1 MAHYKTQFKAL
12 KVQPLSLPAAT
23 LTPSAGSSPCDVPLP
38 PNAASAVKTAAE
50 PVLIVDKWRAVIRCF
65 SQGTGDALGCSAE
78 MLSDGASVY
87 ELAEGMEAADWTKA
101 VGSLSLGALWSAIE
115 ARLGGLAVVR
125 EKGEGEEGEAAEGGA
140 RGERGCRLR
149 GGFSPTGDFGP
160 LTPGRLMMLE
170 RFGLVAGGFGERPAE
185 RQAERILERDGGS
198 RLKGEGERGAGNGG
212 RKSEARRKG
221 GPDEEI
227 WANERKGG
235 RRGRVR
241 DESDFVRYDKSGEQ
255 GKRVIGEHECEGKGR
270 EWRKYCG
277 ERHRGHGEWRRS
289 EEWEGGEE
297 RRGVRDNERREFS
310 DDESLGERHRRRHE
324 FSNDKGYER
333 SGKEEFSSRSGNMR
347 RREGNY
353 NNEKDREAR
362 YERHG
367 RREYDRA
374 RETMREGD
382 RDGRW
387 RRSGERECEYEGRG
401 RDLFCNASDTG
412 RRGEGRKIW
421 QREEWSGEDMVDR
434 SDEYDHDAYRSYSI
448 GRRYLA
454 HRDSRGMRS
463 DYNES
468 SDGESSGEEE
478 RRKRGSRGGA
488 AGGEKDQEWS
498 VHGSESESESGHAEE
513 WRERNRD
520 TRRGIESDDDGSDDS
535 AGSHRFDESDGLNV
549 ADEAFKAHK
558 ADHAVEGEET
568 DEMDEAEGAEE
579 ADEANDLTACCEHP
593 DLLDMDDADLL
604 AVLPSCLAFVE
615 ESVNCGEKVLV
626 HCHAG
631 VSRSAAVVTAYLMK
645 LHRSTA
651 EDALRLLQSKH
662 PLACPNDGFLHQLRI
677 FHSMGW
683 AVNPHHSD
691 YSRFK
696 LRLMARRI
704 TGSLHQGVPF
714 EAGNGAA
721 SNGDAISGDAQLRAG
736 VGQEG
741 EVVAAAANVLPHA
754 PKPPASATDPA
765 AGGAAAGGGDGA
777 AAAGTGGEG
786 GGGVRFRGKGKDWRS
801 GAERGCTSVFV
812 EPLKWMGDGEHG
824 WEVVRWVEH
833 QWV

>member
-1 MAHYKTQFKAL
+1 MGGGSMTGPERPCEKVTEMAGGGG
-12 KVQPLSLPAAT
+12 VER
-23 LTPSAGSSPCDVPLP
+23 GSVSMKD
-38 PNAASAVKTAAE
+38 E
-50 PVLIVDKWRAVIRCF
+50 GGI
-65 SQGTGDALGCSAE
+65 CSA
-78 MLSDGASVY
+78 MRA
-87 ELAEGMEAADWTKA
+87 TQ
-101 VGSLSLGALWSAIE
+101 
-115 ARLGGLAVVR
+115 GGGVR
-125 EKGEGEEGEAAEGGA
+125 AG
-140 RGERGCRLR
+140 
-149 GGFSPTGDFGP
+149 
-160 LTPGRLMMLE
+160 
-170 RFGLVAGGFGERPAE
+170 RFGSVRSGV
-185 RQAERILERDGGS
+185 ERI
-198 RLKGEGERGAGNGG
+198 
-212 RKSEARRKG
+212 
-221 GPDEEI
+221 
-227 WANERKGG
+227 
-235 RRGRVR
+235 
-241 DESDFVRYDKSGEQ
+241 
-255 GKRVIGEHECEGKGR
+255 
-270 EWRKYCG
+270 
-277 ERHRGHGEWRRS
+277 
-289 EEWEGGEE
+289 
-297 RRGVRDNERREFS
+297 
-310 DDESLGERHRRRHE
+310 
-324 FSNDKGYER
+324 
-333 SGKEEFSSRSGNMR
+333 
-347 RREGNY
+347 
-353 NNEKDREAR
+353 
-362 YERHG
+362 
-367 RREYDRA
+367 
-374 RETMREGD
+374 
-382 RDGRW
+382 
-387 RRSGERECEYEGRG
+387 
-401 RDLFCNASDTG
+401 
-412 RRGEGRKIW
+412 
-421 QREEWSGEDMVDR
+421 WSTEVMN
-434 SDEYDHDAYRSYSI
+434 
-448 GRRYLA
+448 
-454 HRDSRGMRS
+454 
-463 DYNES
+463 YNES

-683 AVNPHHSD
+683 VVDPHHPDYSRFKLRLMARRITGSLHHGEPIGPCPMGWAVNPHHSD

-741 EVVAAAANVLPHA
+741 ECRQVVAAAANVLPHA

-824 WEVVRWVEH
+824 WEVVSAKRAGRRQAVMRPVLYSPWLFQLVGSTVQLWGVGH
-833 QWV
+833 PSIPAA